1 MTSNFEG
8 FDHERQIDDKNR
20 NTENLPA
27 NCFELLSAY
36 IDNELTPS
44 ERDQVQ
50 GWLDQEPK
58 IKYIYTRLLTL
69 QGQMRAS
76 LAPPS
81 EKSSAE
87 LSAGVF
93 QKIDRTR
100 VYQRRLIWAGSAIF
114 ATFLAAISGIIPG
127 IGSSPLKMADSSPSN
142 LAMSDSIMVAVAVNK
157 PAVKIPKA
165 AVGYSNQI
173 KVSDN

>member
-8 FDHERQIDDKNR
+8 FDHERQINGNNS
-20 NTENLPA
+20 NTDNLPS

-58 IKYIYTRLLTL
+58 IKNIYTRLLTL
-69 QGQMRAS
+69 QGQMRNS
-76 LAPPS
+76 QVPEG
-81 EKSSAE
+81 EKSATE
-87 LSAGVF
+87 LSARIF
-93 QKIDRTR
+93 QKIDRSR
-100 VYQRRLIWAGSAIF
+100 IHQRRLIWGGSAIA
-114 ATFLAAISGIIPG
+114 ATFIAAISGIIPG
-127 IGSSPLKMADSSPSN
+127 IGSSSLEMADSSRSN
-142 LAMSDSIMVAVAVNK
+142 LAISDSIMVAVAVNK

-165 AVGYSNQI
+165 AVGYSNQV

>member
-8 FDHERQIDDKNR
+8 FDHDRQINGKNK
-20 NTENLPA
+20 NTDNLPSD
-27 NCFELLSAY
+27 CFELLSAY

-44 ERDQVQ
+44 ERDKVQ

-58 IKYIYTRLLTL
+58 IKNIYTRLLTL
-69 QGQMRAS
+69 QGQMRNS

-81 EKSSAE
+81 EKSVTE
-87 LSAGVF
+87 LSTGVF

-100 VYQRRLIWAGSAIF
+100 VNQRRLIWACSAIA

-127 IGSSPLKMADSSPSN
+127 IGSSSLKMADSSRSD
-142 LAMSDSIMVAVAVNK
+142 LAMSDSIMVAVAVNQ
-157 PAVKIPKA
+157 PAIKIPKA
-165 AVGYSNQI
+165 AIGYSKQI